1 MLASLALALLGA
13 CSAIKIAYNQA
24 PDLAYWWLDGY
35 VDFNEEQSPR
45 VREQLTAL
53 MAWHRQSELPKV
65 TALLQKSQGLL
76 AANVTSAQACE
87 LFNEITVMVDAVIE
101 KALPS
106 VADLA
111 PTITAQQLAA
121 MQKKQQKTN
130 AEFTKDYVSAS
141 PAQRNAKRLKDAIGR
156 SERFYGKLEATQ
168 IAVIERTI
176 QTSTFDA
183 SISLKERLQR
193 QKDGVELMRTLAS
206 TKPATPVIQT
216 SLRSYIA
223 RSMNSPD
230 ATYRSY
236 AQTMVREGCDSF
248 AAVHASTTPAQRANA
263 VQTLKGYELDVRALI
278 KPSGA

>member
-76 AANVTSAQACE
+76 VTNVTSAQACE

-111 PTITAQQLAA
+111 PTITAQQLSA

-130 AEFTKDYVSAS
+130 AEFTKDYISAS
-141 PAQRNAKRLKDAIGR
+141 PAQRSAKRLKDAISR
-156 SERFYGKLEATQ
+156 SERFYGKLEAAQ

-176 QTSTFDA
+176 QTSTFDP
-183 SISLKERLQR
+183 SISLKERVQR

-206 TKPATPVIQT
+206 TKPATPMIQT

-223 RSMNSPD
+223 RSLNSPD

-236 AQTMVREGCDSF
+236 AQTMVREGCESF

-263 VQTLKGYELDVRALI
+263 VQTLKGYELDVRALV
-278 KPSGA
+278 KPGGA

>member
-1 MLASLALALLGA
+1 MLATLAVGLLGA

-35 VDFNEEQSPR
+35 VDFNDQQSPV
-45 VREQLTAL
+45 VREQLAGL

-65 TALLQKSQGLL
+65 ASLLQKSQGMM
-76 AANVTSAQACE
+76 ANNVTSAQACDV
-87 LFNEITVMVDAVIE
+87 FNEITILVDSVVD
-101 KALPS
+101 KALPN
-106 VADLA
+106 VAELA

-130 AEFTKDYVSAS
+130 AEFTKNYVSAS
-141 PAQRNAKRLKDAIGR
+141 PAERNAKRLKDAISR
-156 SERFYGKLEATQ
+156 SERFYGKLEAAQ

-176 QTSTFDA
+176 QSSTFDA
-183 SISLKERLQR
+183 ALSLKERVQR
-193 QKDGVELMRTLAS
+193 QKDGIDLMRTLS
-206 TKPATPVIQT
+206 SSKPATPVVQT

-223 RSMNSPD
+223 RSLNSPD
-230 ATYRSY
+230 AAYRTY
-236 AQTMVREGCDSF
+236 AQTMVREGCESF

-263 VQTLKGYELDVRALI
+263 VQTLKNYELDVRTLM